1 MILLTPLASGK
12 RGTGTLLW
20 CFCLLLILP
29 LFFVS
34 AVQAS
39 GHRPAATQNPY
50 VIDNKKYY
58 PIPSAEGYSEKGVA
72 SWYGGKLH
80 GRKTSN
86 GEIYDMHTMTAAHKT
101 LPMNTMLLV
110 KNLENGRQTVVRIN
124 DRGPF
129 VRGRIVDLSYKAAT
143 ALGIHEKGITRVHAI
158 ALGEE
163 AINKWGEPPVLV
175 YRDLSVGEFFVQI
188 GAFSKKYNADKLQ
201 KRFTDA
207 RHTTVIRQS
216 NGTTSMLYNVLIYA
230 GKTMQHAKRA
240 EKSLLAHGYTG
251 AFIIAQ

>member
-1 MILLTPLASGK
+1 MILFTPVAAGEK
-12 RGTGTLLW
+12 DNVVLLW
-20 CFCLLLILP
+20 CMVVLIFLS

-39 GHRPAATQNPY
+39 GHRPAATQKPY
-50 VIDNKKYY
+50 IINNKRYY

-72 SWYGGKLH
+72 SWYGGKFH

-86 GEIYDMHTMTAAHKT
+86 GEIYNMHDMTAAHKT

-110 KNLENGRQTVVRIN
+110 KNLANGRQTVVRIN

-129 VRGRIVDLSYKAAT
+129 VRGRIVDLSYKAAI
-143 ALGIHEKGITRVHAI
+143 ALGIHKKGITRVHAI

-175 YRDLSVGEFFVQI
+175 YKDLSVGEFFVQI
-188 GAFSKKYNADKLQ
+188 GAFSKKFNADRLQ

-207 RHTTVIRQS
+207 GHTTVIRQS
-216 NGTTSMLYNVLIYA
+216 NGAKSMFYSVLVYA
-230 GKTMQHAKRA
+230 GKTMQHARRA
-240 EKSLLAHGYTG
+240 EKSLLEHGYVG
-251 AFIIAQ
+251 AFIIAE